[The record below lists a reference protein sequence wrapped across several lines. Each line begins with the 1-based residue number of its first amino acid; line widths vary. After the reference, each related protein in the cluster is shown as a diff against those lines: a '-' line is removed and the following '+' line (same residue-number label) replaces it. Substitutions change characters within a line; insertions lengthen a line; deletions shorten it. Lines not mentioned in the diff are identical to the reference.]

1 MRFEPQLRVTPRM
14 LRQLKAIEQTTGFLE
29 AVRLRTDW
37 IAEVRSRTT
46 VEEALASLQIE
57 GNSLTL
63 EEAFALTRETPAREL
78 RDSER
83 EFYNYLR
90 AFEAIDGLRG
100 QRDQVLSRGELRPL
114 WGSDDRDPPPTS
126 RSNPVPGPDLR

>member
-100 QRDQVLSRGELRPL
+100 QRDQVLE
-114 WGSDDRDPPPTS
+114 
-126 RSNPVPGPDLR
+126 PGRAEAAVGI